1 MTANGTA
8 IGRDIN
14 VLQVGD
20 GVFLNLNAGE
30 TVTFI
35 GYKSGGDTYTVSE
48 AAVAGGSGSAA
59 LAQVV
64 DYYTSDGVGGVWTKH
79 TQAAGSAVVTTADCV
94 AITIHGAQL
103 TDGKNYISCASTSTG
118 TVTAIVS
125 RLKIQRTPANLPALT
140 A

>member
-8 IGRDIN
+8 IGRDFNTI
-14 VLQVGD
+14 QVAD

-30 TVTFI
+30 TVTFV
-35 GYKSGGDTYTVSE
+35 GYKSGGDTYTISE
-48 AAVAGGSGSAA
+48 AAVAGGSGSAV

-94 AITIHGAQL
+94 AITIHAAQL
-103 TDGKNYISCASTSTG
+103 TDGKSYISCASTSTG
-118 TVTAIVS
+118 TVTATVT
-125 RLKIQRTPANLPALT
+125 RLKIQRTPGNLVSLT

>member
-8 IGRDIN
+8 IGRDFNTI
-14 VLQVGD
+14 QVAD

-48 AAVAGGSGSAA
+48 AAVAGGSGSAV
-59 LAQVV
+59 LAAVV

-94 AITIHGAQL
+94 AITVHGAQL
-103 TDGKNYISCASTSTG
+103 SDGKDYISCASTSTG
-118 TVTAIVS
+118 TVTATVT
-125 RLKIQRTPANLPALT
+125 RLKIQRTPANLASLT